1 MVEQMKIPTLIG
13 DTEGSVINVQ
23 GTGTAVLAKSLKLMD
38 GKYGGAFYVRY
49 LCDTGRGCGWLQ
61 MLIEYPTGLVQTRLL
76 CKNVCMTSSYEQD
89 GVGVVKE
96 NSAQKRPHIVDS
108 MKTGGF
114 DILMELERPDMPIP
128 MSTLWQRIIENYS
141 EIPVFEVAVKTSM
154 QDVYEAL
161 LEFGENLVKTDAGRQ
176 GNGYI
181 LLTKDEVQ
189 NTIASLGY
197 ALNEIRTEF
206 ALRGLWVTDKNS
218 GSYQKTKKVDGK
230 NVRFYALKTELADG
244 NNLPYKAVKNVAYEE
259 SVPSTRESEQMSAES
274 QVPEMKEHEDNETPI
289 VW

>member
-1 MVEQMKIPTLIG
+1 MVEQMKTPTLMG
-13 DTEGSVINVQ
+13 DTDGSVINVQ

-49 LCDTGRGCGWLQ
+49 LCDTSRGCGWLQ

-244 NNLPYKAVKNVAYEE
+244 NNLQCKAVKNVAYEE
-259 SVPSTRESEQMSAES
+259 SVLGARESEQMSAES
-274 QVPEMKEHEDNETPI
+274 QVTEMKEHEDNETPI

>member
-1 MVEQMKIPTLIG
+1 MVEQMKTPTLMG
-13 DTEGSVINVQ
+13 DTDGSVINVQ

-49 LCDTGRGCGWLQ
+49 LCDTSRGCGWLQ

-108 MKTGGF
+108 IKTGRF

-244 NNLPYKAVKNVAYEE
+244 KNVSYKAVKNVAYEE
-259 SVPSTRESEQMSAES
+259 SVPSTRESEQMRAES
-274 QVPEMKEHEDNETPI
+274 QVPEMKKHEDNETPI

>member
-244 NNLPYKAVKNVAYEE
+244 NNLQCKAVKNVAYEE
-259 SVPSTRESEQMSAES
+259 SVLGARESEQMSAES
-274 QVPEMKEHEDNETPI
+274 QVTEMKEHEDNETPI

>member
-244 NNLPYKAVKNVAYEE
+244 NNLPCKAVKNVAYEE

>member
-244 NNLPYKAVKNVAYEE
+244 NNLPCKAVKNVAYEE
-259 SVPSTRESEQMSAES
+259 SVPSTREIEQMSAES

>member
-49 LCDTGRGCGWLQ
+49 LCDTSRGCGWLQ

-244 NNLPYKAVKNVAYEE
+244 NNLQCKAVKNVAYEE
-259 SVPSTRESEQMSAES
+259 SVLGARESEQMSAES
-274 QVPEMKEHEDNETPI
+274 QVTEMKEHEDNETPI